1 MKSVRPAAIGLLA
14 MVIGVALAPRLRA
27 QELAQRVED
36 LYASAAYEAALTAA
50 ASLNS
55 AQATPEIEQYRVLCL
70 VALGRMD
77 AAERAVEQLLTRHPL
92 YRPLAADTPP
102 RIQELFTDVR
112 RRLGPSVAR
121 AMYLEGKS
129 AFDRKERAEAVRI
142 FEELARVTDDRDLR
156 GDPAIGEMRVLAE
169 GFLTL
174 SHALP
179 STDVEDLVEAIPAAA
194 PITVPGSAVTAPPVA
209 TAPIPIR
216 EELPPWA
223 PHDELGRRLEFRGA
237 VRVSISASGTVNT
250 ADVIRSVHPAYDEL
264 LRRAAKDWTYSPARV
279 NGVAVPSERVI
290 TVILKPRS

>member
-1 MKSVRPAAIGLLA
+1 MKNLRPAAIGLLA
-14 MVIGVALAPRLRA
+14 MVVGFALAPRLRA

-50 ASLNS
+50 TSLNS
-55 AQATPEIEQYRVLCL
+55 SQATPEIEQYRVLCL
-70 VALGRMD
+70 VALGRTD

-102 RIQELFTDVR
+102 RIQELFTEVR

-179 STDVEDLVEAIPAAA
+179 SNDVEDLVEAIPALA
-194 PITVPGSAVTAPPVA
+194 PIAVPGSAVTAPVA
-209 TAPIPIR
+209 TAPVPIR

-264 LRRAAKDWTYSPARV
+264 LRRAAKDWTYNPARV